1 MAGEQSPEPHRKDV
15 DRFVRRLETFYDSLD
30 EIDRDMLEAI
40 LESSQGGPFRYVRRS
55 GRYAG
60 NEEGWNELA
69 RWLTEGD
76 ELLGWFTSTEGG
88 DGLYYRRRT

>member
-1 MAGEQSPEPHRKDV
+1 MAGGQSPEPRRQDV

-40 LESSQGGPFRYVRRS
+40 LESSQGGTFRYVRRS

-60 NEEGWNELA
+60 KEEGWDEIA
-69 RWLTEGD
+69 CWLVEGD
-76 ELLGWFTSTEGG
+76 ELLGWFTGSEGG
-88 DGLYYRRRT
+88 DDLYYRRRS